1 MLFIVVFLY
10 CKCRQKVW
18 NKKINFQLFLK
29 LMIMGLF
36 YKIEKKIKKTKFNYK
51 KKAPHLFFNF
61 HIGMVRD
68 VIYSSKIGQLPTYGI
83 SMCHILNPRSSL
95 DILSN
100 SSHLAMNASIFDS
113 ISFNTFIFCSR
124 SSL

>member
-18 NKKINFQLFLK
+18 NKKINLQLFLK

-36 YKIEKKIKKTKFNYK
+36 YKIEKKLRKPNLIIKKNTT
-51 KKAPHLFFNF
+51 PIFNF
-61 HIGMVRD
+61 YIGMVRD

-83 SMCHILNPRSSL
+83 LMFQILNPRSSL

-113 ISFNTFIFCSR
+113 ISFNIFIFCSR

>member
-10 CKCRQKVW
+10 CKCRQKVR
-18 NKKINFQLFLK
+18 NKKINLQLFLK

-36 YKIEKKIKKTKFNYK
+36 YNNRKKFKKTKFNYK
-51 KKAPHLFFNF
+51 KTPHLFFNF
-61 HIGMVRD
+61 YIGMVRD
-68 VIYSSKIGQLPTYGI
+68 VIYSSKIGQLPTYG
-83 SMCHILNPRSSL
+83 MLMLHILNPRSSL

-100 SSHLAMNASIFDS
+100 SSHLAMNVSIFDS
-113 ISFNTFIFCSR
+113 ISLNIFIRCSR

>member
-10 CKCRQKVW
+10 CKCRHKVW
-18 NKKINFQLFLK
+18 NNILNLQLFLK
-29 LMIMGLF
+29 LMIIRLF
-36 YKIEKKIKKTKFNYK
+36 YKIEKKLRKPNLII

-61 HIGMVRD
+61 YIGMVQN

-83 SMCHILNPRSSL
+83 LMFQILNPRSSL

-113 ISFNTFIFCSR
+113 ISFNIFIFCSR

>member
-18 NKKINFQLFLK
+18 NKKINLQLFLK

-36 YKIEKKIKKTKFNYK
+36 YKIEKKLRKPNLIIKKT
-51 KKAPHLFFNF
+51 PHLFFNF
-61 HIGMVRD
+61 YIGMVQN

-83 SMCHILNPRSSL
+83 LMFQILNPRSSL

-100 SSHLAMNASIFDS
+100 SSHLAMNVSIFDS
-113 ISFNTFIFCSR
+113 ISFNIFIFCSR

>member
-18 NKKINFQLFLK
+18 NKKINLQLFLK

-36 YKIEKKIKKTKFNYK
+36 YKIEKKLRKPNLIIKKNTT
-51 KKAPHLFFNF
+51 PIFNF
-61 HIGMVRD
+61 YIGMVRD
-68 VIYSSKIGQLPTYGI
+68 VIYLSKIGQLPTYG
-83 SMCHILNPRSSL
+83 MLMLHILNPRSSL

-100 SSHLAMNASIFDS
+100 SSHLAMNVSIFDS
-113 ISFNTFIFCSR
+113 ISFNIFIFCSR

>member
-1 MLFIVVFLY
+1 MLFIVVVFLY

-18 NKKINFQLFLK
+18 NKKINLQLFLK

-36 YKIEKKIKKTKFNYK
+36 YKIEKKLRKPNLII
-51 KKAPHLFFNF
+51 KKAPRLFFNF
-61 HIGMVRD
+61 YIGMVRD

-83 SMCHILNPRSSL
+83 LMFQILNPRSSL

-113 ISFNTFIFCSR
+113 ISFNIFIFCSR

>member
-18 NKKINFQLFLK
+18 NKKINLQLFLK

-36 YKIEKKIKKTKFNYK
+36 YKIEKKLRKPNLII

-61 HIGMVRD
+61 YIGMVRD

-83 SMCHILNPRSSL
+83 LMFHILNPRSSL

-113 ISFNTFIFCSR
+113 ISFNIFIFCSR

>member
-18 NKKINFQLFLK
+18 NKKINLQLFLK

-36 YKIEKKIKKTKFNYK
+36 YKIEKKLRKPNLIIKKT
-51 KKAPHLFFNF
+51 PHLFFNF
-61 HIGMVRD
+61 YIGMVRD
-68 VIYSSKIGQLPTYGI
+68 VIYLSKIGQLPTYG
-83 SMCHILNPRSSL
+83 MLMLHILNPRSSL

-100 SSHLAMNASIFDS
+100 SSHLAMNVSIFDS
-113 ISFNTFIFCSR
+113 ISFNIFIFCSR

>member
-10 CKCRQKVW
+10 CKCRQKVR
-18 NKKINFQLFLK
+18 NKKINLQLFLK

-36 YKIEKKIKKTKFNYK
+36 YKIEKNLRKPNLIIKKSTT
-51 KKAPHLFFNF
+51 PIFNF
-61 HIGMVRD
+61 YIGMVRD
-68 VIYSSKIGQLPTYGI
+68 VIYSSKIGQLPTYG
-83 SMCHILNPRSSL
+83 MLMLHILNPRSSL

-100 SSHLAMNASIFDS
+100 SSHLAMNVSIFDS
-113 ISFNTFIFCSR
+113 ISFNIFIFCSR

>member
-18 NKKINFQLFLK
+18 NKKINLQLFLK

-36 YKIEKKIKKTKFNYK
+36 YKIEKKLRKPNLIIKKNTT
-51 KKAPHLFFNF
+51 PIFNF
-61 HIGMVRD
+61 YIGMVRD
-68 VIYSSKIGQLPTYGI
+68 VIYLSKIGQLPTYG
-83 SMCHILNPRSSL
+83 MLMLHILNPRSSL

-100 SSHLAMNASIFDS
+100 SSHLAMNVSIFDS